1 MLKANVSGTPG
12 TPFGRRRMC
21 CARTAALQCGNE
33 KQKVNAIRD
42 FAAILAQRPTK
53 AMKMRTTGRQNLAR
67 ASPEPPEIEAG
78 STHGSHDVPTRSP
91 RPSQIS
97 PKGVHECPRSGQRR
111 PRTDQERPKR
121 GSKPSNMEPDSAPN
135 SILAPS
141 LEYCSSKGS
150 WNSFFSFLRCV
161 GVVCDV

>member
-1 MLKANVSGTPG
+1 MDFNARSWGGL
-12 TPFGRRRMC
+12 GRSWRSFCLVFSLLFFTSVFHRFFLDSMC

-53 AMKMRTTGRQNLAR
+53 AVKMRTTGRQNLAR

-78 STHGSHDVPTRSP
+78 STHGSHDVATRPP

-97 PKGVHECPRSGQRR
+97 PKGVHECSRSGQRR
-111 PRTDQERPKR
+111 PRTDQERAKR

-141 LEYCSSKGS
+141 LE
-150 WNSFFSFLRCV
+150 
-161 GVVCDV
+161 